1 MVRNSDINELTLG
14 DLFRARD
21 AYQVH
26 LTSLPNVV
34 ATAVGLYLARE
45 DETESTS
52 TFGERLAL
60 APGKRPKRTL
70 ENSRA
75 VEWSWPVVLVFV
87 DDWLTAPQIRKRP
100 DDMVPRQLY
109 LPDGR
114 VVPTCVVY
122 APSTNEPPSPGE
134 HLSFPSSMIG
144 GGYVCLA
151 DVQGQ
156 ERAAS
161 LACLVTD
168 GDRIFALTNR
178 HVAGAPGRR
187 LYTEVN
193 GSRYDIGVSASKS
206 VGHVSMTTAYPGLG
220 GDDVQVAVDAGLVE
234 LDDATN
240 ATTQVFGVGPL
251 GGVVDIGAH
260 SMRLNLIGQ
269 PVRAFGGASGPLA
282 GEIVALSYRYK
293 TLAGT
298 DYVADVLI
306 GPRAGRQLSTR
317 HGDSGTLWV
326 TDGPPLGDLRP
337 LALQW
342 GGHRFAASHGPSPF
356 ALATFASTALATL
369 DVDIIADWNA
379 DLATYWGVTGHYTIG
394 ARACDL
400 VKPAK
405 LRAFFV
411 ANRDRIAF
419 ELADIENGA
428 FLTEGGVF
436 TPLADVPDRVWKHPP
451 RGQPHRGREGPNH
464 FADMDDPDAD
474 GHTLL
479 SLYADDPAT
488 LDPAAWHAFYT
499 KLPAAPSLMHE
510 GMLPFRVAQLY
521 RLALVALG
529 KQDSL
534 TATALLGVMAHYV
547 GDACQ
552 PLHVSRFHDGRD
564 PQHPTGVHSAYED
577 KMLDAHRK
585 DLIAGLD
592 TALAGTDPMPTV
604 TGHREAA
611 RAILELMRR
620 TVERLPPG
628 EICDAW
634 TVTPAVHPAA
644 LWQQFGDRTIQCIAD
659 GCRTLA
665 MLWSSVF
672 AEANAPAPP
681 AQPLS
686 KTDLA
691 KLYNDETFAESMT
704 IVGYR
709 DSGLW

>member
-1 MVRNSDINELTLG
+1 MVKNAEINDLTLA

-26 LTSLPNVV
+26 LTSLPHVA

-45 DETESTS
+45 DETESPS
-52 TFGERLAL
+52 TFGDRLNLVPGERPA
-60 APGKRPKRTL
+60 RTL

-75 VEWSWPVVLVFV
+75 VSWSWPAVLVFV
-87 DDWLTAPQIRKRP
+87 DAWLGSEEIRERP
-100 DDMVPRQLY
+100 DDMVPRQLF
-109 LPDGR
+109 LSDGR

-122 APSTNEPPSPGE
+122 APSAAGPPSPDE
-134 HLSFPSSMIG
+134 HLSFPSSLVG

-151 DVQGQ
+151 EVQGQ

-178 HVAGAPGRR
+178 HVAGAPGRK

-193 GSRYDIGVSASKS
+193 GSRSDIGVSASWS
-206 VGHVSMTTAYPGLG
+206 VGHVPMTTAYPGIG
-220 GDDVQVAVDAGLVE
+220 GEEVQVAVDAGLVE

-240 ATTQVFGVGPL
+240 ATTQVFGL
-251 GGVVDIGAH
+251 GRLGAVVDIGAH
-260 SMRLNLIGQ
+260 SMRLSLIGQ

-306 GPRAGRQLSTR
+306 GPRAGKRLSTR

-342 GGHRFAASHGPSPF
+342 GGHRFAASGGPSPF
-356 ALATFASTALATL
+356 ALATFASTALAAL

-379 DLATYWGVTGHYTIG
+379 DLETYWGVTGHYTIG

-400 VKPAK
+400 VKPKA

-419 ELADIENGA
+419 ELADIASGA
-428 FLTEGGVF
+428 FLAGDGLF

-464 FADMDDPDAD
+464 FADMDDPATG

-488 LDPAAWHAFYT
+488 LDPKAWHDFYT
-499 KLPAAPSLMHE
+499 SLPAPPGLMHE
-510 GMLPFRVAQLY
+510 GLLPFRVAQLY
-521 RLALVALG
+521 RLALEALG
-529 KQDSL
+529 RQDTM
-534 TATALLGVMAHYV
+534 TATAALGVMAHYV

-564 PQHPTGVHSAYED
+564 PKHPSGVHSAYED
-577 KMLDAHRK
+577 KMLDQHRE
-585 DLIAGLD
+585 DLITGLD
-592 TALAGTDPMPTV
+592 TALRAARSASERHRPSG
-604 TGHREAA
+604 GGARRREAHA
-611 RAILELMRR
+611 THHRSDSSGRDLRRVGGYAASASRGPVAAVRRA
-620 TVERLPPG
+620 
-628 EICDAW
+628 D
-634 TVTPAVHPAA
+634 
-644 LWQQFGDRTIQCIAD
+644 D
-659 GCRTLA
+659 
-665 MLWSSVF
+665 
-672 AEANAPAPP
+672 
-681 AQPLS
+681 
-686 KTDLA
+686 
-691 KLYNDETFAESMT
+691 
-704 IVGYR
+704 
-709 DSGLW
+709 